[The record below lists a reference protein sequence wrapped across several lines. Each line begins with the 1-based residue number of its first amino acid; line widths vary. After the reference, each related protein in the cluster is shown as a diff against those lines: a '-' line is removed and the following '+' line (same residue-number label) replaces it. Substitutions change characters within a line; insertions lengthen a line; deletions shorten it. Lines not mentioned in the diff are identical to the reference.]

1 MAAAGGVCIYE
12 HVSYIYCFVLFLIPL
27 SLALPPLHLPQMYGG
42 HYSEADNE
50 RFRSDRHFTPSGPKS
65 VAEAAVARASRVS
78 LPAVPDM
85 FNSSVPHYGGD
96 HGHQDSEE
104 HMADGLVPEQERDVL
119 RQAHYGKGHEHK
131 DTEDHFRGGSLNTE
145 VNEVETIKTVR
156 VHAGAEMGSDQF
168 LLGVAAIPHQGGG
181 HEDKD
186 TADHFVG
193 GGGFVPDQE
202 RTLDGKYGAG

>member
-1 MAAAGGVCIYE
+1 MVK
-12 HVSYIYCFVLFLIPL
+12 VLPQWET
-27 SLALPPLHLPQMYGG
+27 SQQMYGG

-96 HGHQDSEE
+96 HSHQDSEE
-104 HMADGLVPEQERDVL
+104 HMADGLVPEQDHDML
-119 RQAHYGKGHEHK
+119 KQAHYGKGHEHK

-168 LLGVAAIPHQGGG
+168 LLGVAAIPHQGAGMRT
-181 HEDKD
+181 KILQ
-186 TADHFVG
+186 TTLLAVG
-193 GGGFVPDQE
+193 GLSRIKSE
-202 RTLDGKYGAG
+202 RWMANMEQGTRIWTRWITLRQGRLYRPSKRARC